1 MIMALLTLII
11 YLAVVGLLYWL
22 LIYVIDAIPIPDPP
36 ARIIKIVAMVI
47 LVLIIIS
54 LLLNLLG
61 VSTGLDLPR
70 LR

>member
-36 ARIIKIVAMVI
+36 ARIIKIIAMVI

-61 VSTGLDLPR
+61 VSTGLDMPR

>member
-1 MIMALLTLII
+1 MALLTLII

-22 LIYVIDAIPIPDPP
+22 IVYVIDAIPIPDPP
-36 ARIIKIVAMVI
+36 ARIIKIIAMVI

-61 VSTGLDLPR
+61 LSTGLDMPR